1 MTGWLDPVASAL
13 DERKAPLSVFVR
25 NDDAGWCNTR
35 LFQLLDVF
43 AIQHFPIDLAVIP
56 DAVDAELVSELAARR
71 SASPIG
77 IHQHGFRHTNHE
89 PPGRKCEFCAARE
102 PHAQRADLETGRHML
117 LDRFGDGVDPIF
129 TPPWNRCSEVAAH
142 CLRDIGLTT
151 LSRDESARAFG
162 FDGLAECPIHVDW
175 FAKRRQERMSQVEWS
190 KYLAAQINRAAG
202 TLGVMLHHAVMD
214 DAERLAWRDVLR
226 LLARHAN
233 VTGTLMR
240 DAARDMHAR
249 RVS

>member
-1 MTGWLDPVASAL
+1 
-13 DERKAPLSVFVR
+13 
-25 NDDAGWCNTR
+25 
-35 LFQLLDVF
+35 
-43 AIQHFPIDLAVIP
+43 
-56 DAVDAELVSELAARR
+56 
-71 SASPIG
+71 
-77 IHQHGFRHTNHE
+77 
-89 PPGRKCEFCAARE
+89 
-102 PHAQRADLETGRHML
+102 
-117 LDRFGDGVDPIF
+117 
-129 TPPWNRCSEVAAH
+129 
-142 CLRDIGLTT
+142 

-214 DAERLAWRDVLR
+214 DAERSAWRDVLR
-226 LLARHAN
+226 LLARHPS

-249 RVS
+249 RIS